1 MSNSPTSIQ
10 KSTTPKVDPCL
21 YQHTTQ
27 SLDHDKT
34 SPNDI
39 YIRSARCTAAV
50 AKRIKYLFFDANA
63 TQVHIHAAG
72 KNIPLAIR
80 FALEFSQDYF
90 PFFSTTTTTSTQ
102 VVTDHYT
109 PLIAQAQLP
118 AACPMQSAKKTT
130 KSDNIDD
137 ENDNEVDDED
147 ITTFNLDHMMNH
159 LLPNALQFST
169 CDTTLE
175 RLQHDTHLPNGV
187 FLDLGDEQKHD
198 GASATNVLFQDNK
211 KKRKQD
217 GTDAVVEDED
227 NTAQVT
233 TMKNQ
238 GSKTSTK
245 PLKKKKVEQQQ
256 QPTVPATTTTTTI
269 TASTADL
276 TSTPPNDTNVL
287 VQLSQVRYVVEENK
301 TYFANGDVAE
311 GRVLENGQSM
321 SITKLQD
328 KYGKLLPMSRQRFV
342 STIHIT
348 LHKTTYGD
356 KFVM

>member
-1 MSNSPTSIQ
+1 MSATAPSIQ

-39 YIRSARCTAAV
+39 YIRSARSTAAV

-80 FALEFSQDYF
+80 FALEFSQDHF

-118 AACPMQSAKKTT
+118 ATCPTQSTKKTT

-137 ENDNEVDDED
+137 ENDDENGDDD
-147 ITTFNLDHMMNH
+147 ITAFNLDHMMNH
-159 LLPNALQFST
+159 LLPNALQFSS

-187 FLDLGDEQKHD
+187 FLDLVEEDEQTQ
-198 GASATNVLFQDNK
+198 GVTTTTNIPFQDNK

-227 NTAQVT
+227 ITAAT
-233 TMKNQ
+233 HNKNQ
-238 GSKTSTK
+238 ASKTNTK
-245 PLKKKKVEQQQ
+245 PLKKKKVEQQ
-256 QPTVPATTTTTTI
+256 PPPPPATTTTTT
-269 TASTADL
+269 TTTTGL
-276 TSTPPNDTNVL
+276 TPTPPNDTNAL
-287 VQLSQVRYVVEENK
+287 VQLSQVRYVAEENK

-311 GRVLENGQSM
+311 GHVLDDGQSM

-348 LHKTTYGD
+348 IHKTTYGE